1 LSGAYM
7 RDLPLGPDQ
16 HFPTYL
22 VRESKYIL
30 RVAYYMSQQ
39 PGGWVQIEIW
49 SGSKLRLE
57 LSVSVCE

>member
-1 LSGAYM
+1 
-7 RDLPLGPDQ
+7 
-16 HFPTYL
+16 
-22 VRESKYIL
+22 
-30 RVAYYMSQQ
+30 MSQQ